1 MDLTLNDS
9 IVVSE
14 DVLFRALDDEA
25 VLLDLKTGVYFGLN
39 PLGARIWQLILER
52 HSLSGVLEV
61 LLHEYD
67 VERSVV
73 ETDLLE
79 LGRRL
84 CASGL
89 GEIRAQQPVWTSET
103 RC

>member
-14 DVLFRALDDEA
+14 NVLFRTLDDEA
-25 VLLDLKTGVYFGLN
+25 VLLNLKTGVYFGLN
-39 PLGARIWQLILER
+39 PLGTRIWQLIVEER
-52 HSLSGVLEV
+52 SLLRVMEGVLR
-61 LLHEYD
+61 EYD
-67 VERSVV
+67 VDRSVV

-89 GEIRAQQPVWTSET
+89 GEIRAE
-103 RC
+103 

>member
-39 PLGARIWQLILER
+39 PLGTRIWQLIVEK
-52 HSLSGVLEV
+52 HSLSGILEV
-61 LLHEYD
+61 VLREYN
-67 VERSVV
+67 VERSVG
-73 ETDLLE
+73 EADLLE
-79 LGRRL
+79 LGRKL

-89 GEIRAQQPVWTSET
+89 GEIRAH
-103 RC
+103 

>member
-14 DVLFRALDDEA
+14 NVLFRTLDDEA
-25 VLLDLKTGVYFGLN
+25 VLLNLKTGVYFGLN
-39 PLGARIWQLILER
+39 PLGTRIWQLIVEER
-52 HSLSGVLEV
+52 SLSRVMEGVLR
-61 LLHEYD
+61 EYD

-89 GEIRAQQPVWTSET
+89 GEIRAE
-103 RC
+103 

>member
-39 PLGARIWQLILER
+39 PLGARIWQLILEK
-52 HSLSGVLEV
+52 HSLARVLEV
-61 LLHEYD
+61 VLREYD

-79 LGRRL
+79 LGLRL

-89 GEIRAQQPVWTSET
+89 GEIRAQFPVTTSET